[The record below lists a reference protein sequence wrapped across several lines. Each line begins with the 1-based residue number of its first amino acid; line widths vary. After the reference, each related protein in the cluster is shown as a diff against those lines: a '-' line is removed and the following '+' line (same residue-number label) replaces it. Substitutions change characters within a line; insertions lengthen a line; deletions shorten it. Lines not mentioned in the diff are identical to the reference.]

1 MAVSRISLSDIENE
15 ILRIMGYASSDAAPW
30 KSSPNLYRVING
42 YMQRLPSRLIQVTQT
57 IKDQNQRLPVTNL
70 PRFDMW
76 KTSGSLTC
84 TSGSST
90 VHFPVDYDH
99 YISFWDATNKRPL
112 YPVEDVYKYHSDVA
126 VRPAGPPEF
135 IEIQGYV
142 LNSTV
147 WQRKGILWP
156 STATGV
162 TPSITLNYWRLP
174 AIMAGTSPTAEYP
187 DIDVKYQNLAI
198 YGPVVELAMPNSQ
211 EFDRYSQLEQ
221 NLMIEIALTARALN
235 G

>member
-1 MAVSRISLSDIENE
+1 MAVTRISLADIETE
-15 ILRIMGYASSDAAPW
+15 ILRIMGYASSSAAPW
-30 KSSPNLYRVING
+30 GSQSNLIRIVNS
-42 YMQRLPSRLIQVTQT
+42 YMQRLPSRLVQMTQT
-57 IKDQNQRLPVTNL
+57 IKDQQQRLPNTNI

-99 YISFWDATNKRPL
+99 YISFWDATNNRPI
-112 YPVEDVYKYHSDVA
+112 YPIDNVDKYHGEVKT
-126 VRPAGPPEF
+126 RPAGPPEF

-142 LNSTV
+142 TNSTV

-156 STATGV
+156 PTMTGV
-162 TPSITLNYWRLP
+162 TPSITINYWRLP
-174 AIMAGTSPTAEYP
+174 ASMPGTSPTDEYP
-187 DIDVKYQNLAI
+187 DIDPKYEMLSV

-221 NLMIEIALTARALN
+221 SLMLEIALTARATS